1 MNKIILRTLVFAILL
16 FGCNADKAKTI
27 IGIKQVN
34 CQSPTDA
41 IVKFK
46 ELKENDVSLAILNYA
61 KSKNIEFSNLEEKEI
76 SDWIN
81 NTVFSAQRS
90 YSGIKE
96 WNINDDDICFVQN
109 IKIESAS
116 DSTQV
121 SEVDIKIC
129 NSILTKDVSAGNYW
143 EFDFENFV
151 IHLTYCFDAI
161 EFIKPVGYYEIL
173 DKNGQ
178 MERSLK
184 TNLRKHNCVVHI
196 NLTFIDKKRNTEFHK
211 QILSDMDFY
220 IPILETGE
228 NYKQHWI
235 QSITSS

>member
-1 MNKIILRTLVFAILL
+1 MNKIILRTLVFAVLI

-34 CQSPTDA
+34 CESPTDA

-46 ELKENDVSLAILNYA
+46 ELKESDVSLAVLNYA

-81 NTVFSAQRS
+81 NTVFSDQRG

-109 IKIESAS
+109 LKIKSAS

-129 NSILTKDVSAGNYW
+129 NSVLTKDVSAGNYW

-196 NLTFIDKKRNTEFHK
+196 NLTFIDKKSNTEFHK
-211 QILSDMDFY
+211 QILSDNGLLYTDFR
-220 IPILETGE
+220 
-228 NYKQHWI
+228 NWKNSRQHRL
-235 QSITSS
+235 